1 MRRSEPH
8 MFYAQE
14 VFGYR
19 IRLQGVS
26 ISRSFHS
33 VLADESA
40 RAFLLLIRRK
50 LPPGPTGLPIVGN
63 LFDVGPKPHESLAKL
78 AKKHGP
84 LMTIRLG
91 TVTSIVAS
99 SAEMAKGLLQKNDEA
114 CSGRFVPDAV
124 TALRNYDVAVI
135 WISAGKQWRI
145 IRRALSTYLTHKQKL
160 DTMRGLR
167 HKAVLEMIAHVKE
180 ASERKEAV
188 DIGKLAFT
196 TALNQMSNTLV
207 SKNVTDF
214 KSQSIGG
221 SNGLKFQSAVKTLMA
236 VDQKF
241 NLVDMFPWL
250 KPLDPQRVRQ
260 KAKVA
265 YDWLDE
271 VSQGFIDERLRHREA
286 NLARY
291 GDLLDSL
298 LDYSKEN
305 EVDFSLKHVKILLVD
320 LFLAGT
326 ETSSNTIEWAMAEM
340 ILQPNIM
347 AKVRQEIVETV
358 GAKGRIQEADILKL
372 PYLQAVVKETMRL
385 HLTVPL
391 LVPHK
396 TEKDVKLNGYLIP
409 KNAQVLVNAWAIAR
423 DAKYWDNPTCFMPER
438 FLDSEFDFKGQNFT
452 YLPFGS
458 GRRICPGI
466 PLAQRVVLF
475 CVIRILMRSIT
486 LQLLEFSIPA
496 TGTTKGADMG
506 MAMGVGM
513 AIGRR
518 HCRSALTIVTG
529 VLSPDEEVPAVAGV
543 EEGGIVFFVFFWR
556 LDENALKSVS
566 G

>member
-1 MRRSEPH
+1 MDFPSLI
-8 MFYAQE
+8 A
-14 VFGYR
+14 
-19 IRLQGVS
+19 S
-26 ISRSFHS
+26 S
-33 VLADESA
+33 
-40 RAFLLLIRRK
+40 FLLFIFASALTLFRGRK

-84 LMTIRLG
+84 LMTICLG

-124 TALRNYDVAVI
+124 TALRNYDLAVI
-135 WISAGKQWRI
+135 WISA
-145 IRRALSTYLTHKQKL
+145 
-160 DTMRGLR
+160 
-167 HKAVLEMIAHVKE
+167 
-180 ASERKEAV
+180 
-188 DIGKLAFT
+188 
-196 TALNQMSNTLV
+196 ALNQMSNTLV
-207 SKNVTDF
+207 SENVTDF

-221 SNGLKFQSAVKTLMA
+221 SNGLKFRSAVKTLMA

-347 AKVRQEIVETV
+347 AKVRQEIIETV
-358 GAKGRIQEADILKL
+358 GAKGRIQEAEILKL

-466 PLAQRVVLF
+466 PLAQRVVS
-475 CVIRILMRSIT
+475 LMIASFVYHFDWKLPHGTHKLDMNDIFGLT
-486 LQLLEFSIPA
+486 LQRVTPLLLVP
-496 TGTTKGADMG
+496 T
-506 MAMGVGM
+506 
-513 AIGRR
+513 AI
-518 HCRSALTIVTG
+518 I
-529 VLSPDEEVPAVAGV
+529 
-543 EEGGIVFFVFFWR
+543 
-556 LDENALKSVS
+556 
-566 G
+566 

>member
-1 MRRSEPH
+1 MDFPSLI
-8 MFYAQE
+8 A
-14 VFGYR
+14 
-19 IRLQGVS
+19 S
-26 ISRSFHS
+26 SFQFFIF
-33 VLADESA
+33 ASA
-40 RAFLLLIRRK
+40 LTLFRRRK

-78 AKKHGP
+78 AKNHGP

-124 TALRNYDVAVI
+124 TALRNYDLAVI
-135 WISAGKQWRI
+135 WISA
-145 IRRALSTYLTHKQKL
+145 

-347 AKVRQEIVETV
+347 AKVRQEIIETV

-372 PYLQAVVKETMRL
+372 PYLQAVLKETMRL

-466 PLAQRVVLF
+466 PLAQRVVS
-475 CVIRILMRSIT
+475 LMIASFVYHFDWKLPHGTHKLDMNDIFGLT
-486 LQLLEFSIPA
+486 LQRATPLLLVP
-496 TGTTKGADMG
+496 T
-506 MAMGVGM
+506 
-513 AIGRR
+513 AI
-518 HCRSALTIVTG
+518 I
-529 VLSPDEEVPAVAGV
+529 
-543 EEGGIVFFVFFWR
+543 
-556 LDENALKSVS
+556 
-566 G
+566 